1 VHRVIAIVLFAAV
14 SAFLFTGCLGIEK
27 KEYSFKLNPDGS
39 GSGTI
44 RYINIVSQDDKS
56 DSEEG
61 KDVSF
66 KDFAELVS
74 DYMDG
79 TKFEDDHPYFKVTE
93 KKLYEENGILIGEV
107 KFTFSSLDSTGFY
120 RKPKCDCCPVLYFNK
135 SDGGEETIAETNG
148 KLVENVASSAFIE
161 WEGNTRE
168 FAFKTTLLS
177 DLAGT
182 RSMAGYYRTWKEN
195 KK

>member
-1 VHRVIAIVLFAAV
+1 MQRIIAIVTLAAV
-14 SAFLFTGCLGIEK
+14 SAFLFTGCLGVEK

-39 GSGTI
+39 GSGSI
-44 RYINIVSQDDKS
+44 RYINIVSQDDQS
-56 DSEEG
+56 ESEEG

-107 KFTFSSLDSTGFY
+107 KFTFATLDSTGFY
-120 RKPKCDCCPVLYFNK
+120 RKLKCDCCPVLYFNK
-135 SDGGEETIAETNG
+135 GDGGDETIIETNG
-148 KLVENVASSAFIE
+148 KQVENVAPSPFIE
-161 WEGNTRE
+161 WESGTKE
-168 FAFKTTLLS
+168 FTFVTQPLS
-177 DLAGT
+177 DLSGT
-182 RSMAGYYRTWKEN
+182 RSMVAYYRTWKEN